1 MRSHRSFLTIF
12 SFIIIFILTLPGAII
27 AGGDNSLTVAGFD
40 SEKME
45 KGAPSG
51 WDLVEKRGVTNL
63 VLERVDDRY
72 ALHMKS
78 DSESS
83 FGIKK
88 EIQVKRGEYPFLSWE
103 WKVAKLPT
111 DADIRKADTDDQAIQ
126 IYVAFKSTGWP
137 AKLNTPT
144 IGYIW
149 GVECPKDTV
158 VTSQQPLA
166 GKVRY
171 IVLRNKSDKLNE
183 WYPEKRNLEEDYK
196 KLFPDIDGGRPR
208 DIEGISFYINS
219 QHTKSEAES
228 YVYNVRFSRD

>member
-1 MRSHRSFLTIF
+1 MSSGRSFVIF
-12 SFIIIFILTLPGAII
+12 SFMMIFIHTLPGTVI

-51 WDLVEKRGVTNL
+51 WELVEKKGVPNL
-63 VLERVDDRY
+63 DLEKVDDRY

-78 DSESS
+78 NSESS

-88 EIQVKRGEYPFLSWE
+88 EMDVKIKEYPFLNWE
-103 WKVAKLPT
+103 WKVASLPVG
-111 DADIRKADTDDQAIQ
+111 ADVRKADTDDQAIQ
-126 IYVAFKSTGWP
+126 IYVAFKPTGWP
-137 AKLNTPT
+137 AELNTPT

-158 VTSQQPLA
+158 VTSRQFLA

-171 IVLRNKSDKLNE
+171 IVLRDKSDKLDK
-183 WYPEKRNLEEDYK
+183 WYYEKRNLEEDYE
-196 KLFPDIDGGRPR
+196 KLFPDINNGKLRNIG
-208 DIEGISFYINS
+208 GISFYINS

-228 YVYNVRFSRD
+228 YVYNVRFSRN

>member
-1 MRSHRSFLTIF
+1 MRNYRSFLIF
-12 SFIIIFILTLPGAII
+12 SFIMIFILTLPGAVMS
-27 AGGDNSLTVAGFD
+27 GGDNSLTVAGFD
-40 SEKME
+40 SEEME

-51 WDLVEKRGVTNL
+51 WELVEKKGAVNL

-78 DSESS
+78 DNQSS

-88 EIQVKRGEYPFLSWE
+88 ELDVKAGEYTFLSWE
-103 WKVAKLPT
+103 WKVASLPVG
-111 DADIRKADTDDQAIQ
+111 ADVRKANTDDQAIQ
-126 IYVAFKSTGWP
+126 IYVAFKPTGWP
-137 AKLNTPT
+137 AKLKTPT

-149 GVECPKDTV
+149 GVECPKDTI

-166 GKVRY
+166 SKVRY

-183 WYPEKRNLEEDYK
+183 WYHEKRNLEEDYK
-196 KLFPDIDGGRPR
+196 KLFPDIDGGQPR
-208 DIEGISFYINS
+208 DIAGISFYINS

-228 YVYNVRFSRD
+228 YLYNVRFSRD

>member
-1 MRSHRSFLTIF
+1 MRNGRSFLLF
-12 SFIIIFILTLPGAII
+12 SFIIIFTLTLPGAVT

-40 SEKME
+40 SGKME
-45 KGAPSG
+45 KGAPLG
-51 WDLVEKRGVTNL
+51 WELVEKKGIPNL
-63 VLERVDDRY
+63 DLERVNSRY
-72 ALHMKS
+72 LLHMKS

-88 EIQVKRGEYPFLSWE
+88 EMDVKIKEYLFLNWE
-103 WKVAKLPT
+103 WRVARLPVG
-111 DADIRKADTDDQAIQ
+111 ADIRKADTDDQAIQ
-126 IYVAFKSTGWP
+126 IYVAFKPTGWP
-137 AKLNTPT
+137 AKLKTPT

-166 GKVRY
+166 SKVRY
-171 IVLRNKSDKLNE
+171 IVLRNKNDKLNE
-183 WYPEKRNLEEDYK
+183 WYHEKRNLEEDYK
-196 KLFPDIDGGRPR
+196 KLFPDIDGGQPR

-228 YVYNVRFSRD
+228 YIYNVRFSRN